1 MWIDKIHIYGFGKW
15 QDQVFEF
22 NKQLTSVQGPNES
35 GKTSLKQFILYVLF
49 DLPSSRRKRY
59 IPKQGS
65 TYGGRL
71 FLNTEKHGYVI
82 VERMLDKRKNQ
93 AICIL
98 EDGRQEKED
107 FLTATILNGMN
118 RHTFE
123 QIFSFNDQDLQR
135 LHLIKEEDLGN
146 VLFGIGLSGSDKMTQ
161 LEKDL
166 SRQMEQLFKKRG
178 KKPVIN
184 EQLRQLKDVKANI
197 RELEIDEDKYNYL
210 QEEIKQL
217 EETKNNK
224 EQELEDEKQ
233 KAEWLDKHLR
243 VKEAIQEYQQLT
255 HKIDSLKDVETFPH
269 KGLERHGQ
277 LKEWMLPLESEI
289 HRLEKRIESREEHIS
304 NLHDQLLQ
312 ESAFQELTKIDELS
326 NEYQYVKKQI
336 ADKETA
342 LKEMEQSIHHQFSQL
357 GYQPGEIS
365 FTHYHL
371 SAFSEDKWRSLAK
384 DHEQL
389 QTEKERQKIKEKRLK
404 DEQQSLEKK
413 VEEHQNL
420 LLPRE
425 EYEKLKEQVNQHQEA
440 KWKQQWVK
448 EQQETQQEERRTLEH
463 TIRRFQRTG
472 TFSVLVSILILLISG
487 IHAFLTESTAG
498 YIWGSAVVLIGILI
512 KVGAGKTAREFKKRL
527 NQNDAS
533 TESFRYAVISEDQL
547 QQMKLRIDE
556 HDYYLAE
563 WKDWKDK
570 LMDHNMD
577 FEQLRQDQDLLRQ
590 KDERVRKEIHEERES
605 YPFLQ
610 NIEVAYWPSLYYK
623 VIKLQDEE
631 RQRKKVKDS
640 LADIRGKLHKLEKQ
654 ANEMTGLCSHKMT
667 KTDGIWKELAQLK
680 ENEYKQ
686 RDLLKRLKEER
697 EQDQTELKELKNQLA
712 PYIEEQKDLFVKAR
726 VTDEESF
733 LEKGTLV
740 QEKQQLRI
748 KQEEWLH
755 HIKMVFDSEA
765 EKIVKQSFDW
775 DHIQQELEEKQ
786 RRIKLLAESIERSIQ
801 DIADLNA
808 QRQQLEKNEQLSSLR
823 HQFAFQKNK
832 LREQVKEWMVYK
844 AADSFLKRTKQV
856 YQNEYLPDVIEKASS
871 YFRRLTEGRYLQ
883 MIPPAV
889 DDTFKAESADHI
901 LYDVSELSTGTT
913 AQAYV
918 SLRLAL
924 SEGMNDRHGV
934 PFLVDDAFVHYDNSR
949 KQEMLAII
957 HEISQRQQIIYFT
970 FNQNDDRDQGNKVV
984 NLENPEISL
993 L

>member
-1 MWIDKIHIYGFGKW
+1 MWIEKIHIYGFGKW

-22 NKQLTSVQGPNES
+22 NEQLTSVQGPNES

-82 VERMLDKRKNQ
+82 VERMMDKRKNQ

-146 VLFGIGLSGSDKMTQ
+146 VLFGIGLSGSDKMTR

-197 RELEIDEDKYNYL
+197 RELENDEDKYNHL
-210 QEEIKQL
+210 QEEIKQH
-217 EETKNNK
+217 EEAKHNK
-224 EQELEDEKQ
+224 EQELEDKKQ
-233 KAEWLDKHLR
+233 RVEWLYKHLR

-255 HKIDSLKDVETFPH
+255 LKIGSFKDVETFPH
-269 KGLERHGQ
+269 KGLERHRQ
-277 LKEWMLPLESEI
+277 LKEWMLPLESDI
-289 HRLEKRIESREEHIS
+289 HRLEKRIESREEHI
-304 NLHDQLLQ
+304 NTLHDQLLQ
-312 ESAFQELTKIDELS
+312 ESVFQELTNIDELW

-342 LKEMEQSIHHQFSQL
+342 LKEVEQSIHHQLSQL

-365 FTHYHL
+365 FADYHL

-384 DHEQL
+384 DYEQL
-389 QTEKERQKIKEKRLK
+389 QTEEERQKIKEKRLL

-413 VEEHQNL
+413 VAEYQNL

-425 EYEKLKEQVNQHQEA
+425 EYEKMKEQVNQHQEA

-448 EQQETQQEERRTLEH
+448 EQQVTQQEESRTLEH
-463 TIRRFQRTG
+463 TIQRFQRTG
-472 TFSVLVSILILLISG
+472 TSSVLVSILILIISG
-487 IHAFLTESTAG
+487 IHAFLTESIAG
-498 YIWGSAVVLIGILI
+498 YIWGTVFLLIGILI
-512 KVGAGKTAREFKKRL
+512 KVGTGKTARDLKKRL
-527 NQNDAS
+527 NQNDES
-533 TESFRYAVISEDQL
+533 TESLSHPVFSEDQL
-547 QQMKLRIDE
+547 QQLKLRIDE
-556 HDYYLAE
+556 HEHDLAE
-563 WKDWKDK
+563 WKDWRAK
-570 LMDHNMD
+570 LRDHNKEL
-577 FEQLRQDQDLLRQ
+577 EQCRQDQDLLRQ
-590 KDERVRKEIHEERES
+590 KDDRIRKQIHEERES

-610 NIEVAYWPSLYYK
+610 NIEIAYWPSLYYK

-631 RQRKKVKDS
+631 RQRENVKES
-640 LADIRGKLHKLEKQ
+640 LADIKGQQHKLEKH
-654 ANEMTGLCSHKMT
+654 ANEIAGQCSHKMT
-667 KTDGIWKELAQLK
+667 KTDQIWKELAQLK
-680 ENEYKQ
+680 ENEYKK

-712 PYIEEQKDLFVKAR
+712 PYIKEQKDLFAKAGE
-726 VTDEESF
+726 TDEESF
-733 LEKGTLV
+733 MAKGTLV
-740 QEKQQLRI
+740 EEKQQLRI
-748 KQEEWLH
+748 KQEEWLN

-765 EKIVKQSFDW
+765 EKVVQQSFDW
-775 DHIQQELEEKQ
+775 DNIQRELEEKQ
-786 RRIKLLAESIERSIQ
+786 RSIKLLTESIERNIQ

-832 LREQVKEWMVYK
+832 LREQVKQWMVYK
-844 AADSFLKRTKQV
+844 AAESFLKKTKQI
-856 YQNEYLPDVIEKASS
+856 YQNEYLPEVIEKASS

-883 MIPPAV
+883 MIPPTD

-901 LYDVSELSTGTT
+901 LYDVSELSTGTA

-924 SEGMNDRHGV
+924 SEVMNDHHGV
-934 PFLVDDAFVHYDNSR
+934 PFLVDDAFVHYDDFR
-949 KQEMLAII
+949 KKEMLAII
-957 HEISQRQQIIYFT
+957 HEISQRQQMIYFT
-970 FNQNDDRDQGNKVV
+970 FNRNDDRDQGNIVV
-984 NLENPEISL
+984 NLQNPEISL